1 MSLSTRVLIGLF
13 LGVMVGIFFGEM
25 VGFLEDVGLVYIRL
39 LQMTV
44 IPYIF
49 VSLILALGRLDRAEI
64 KVLAVRAGLLM
75 LVIWVVVMGLVMLA
89 PLTFPQWQSASFFSA
104 SVVQVPDPVNLIE
117 LYIPANP
124 FHSLANT
131 IVPAIVLFSIVVGVA
146 LTGIRDKDRL
156 LDVLS
161 VIADSLSAIARFVV
175 RLAPLG
181 VFCLMAAA
189 AGTMSVEMLAKMQ
202 VYLVAYVLIWVV
214 AAFWLLP
221 GLVAAITPLRYRD
234 VVGPAR
240 DALVTAFGVGSLLVV
255 LPIISMSAKKTLD
268 RGGVTGEKRDSIV
281 DVIVPACFSFPTA
294 GILLSGIF
302 ILFAAWFIDHPLAAA
317 QYPAFGFSAVIAF
330 FGASTISV
338 PFLLDLYQLPADM
351 FNIFVLSNT
360 LTVRFAVLLATMHI
374 LVLAVLVSW
383 AVTRGLQFRWDR
395 IVRYL
400 GFSVVLVAVVIVGG
414 RAFLRTGI
422 HFEYRQYQQFIE
434 MDLMTDRVNSTIR
447 DSSAPIDGSTE
458 PTNGLDRVTQRG
470 VLRVGYFPDGLPY
483 VFRNAQGRMVGLDVE
498 LLHQFAGDLN
508 VTLEFV
514 RIDRNEVSD
523 RLNDG
528 AVDIVMSG
536 LGMTS
541 GHAMQVEYSRP
552 YQYQTL
558 AMVVKDYRRR
568 DFSDR
573 VTVQAMPQLRVA
585 IPATSYYMKHAASFL
600 PQAELVPLQ
609 SPRTFFRDE
618 AGDVDAMIFPAE
630 AGSAW
635 TLVYPAFSV
644 TVLHPSKIR
653 IPLVAAV
660 RRGDRDFVEIVNR
673 WFELREADGTID
685 GAYER
690 WILGHDDAP
699 RAPRWSVIRDVLGW
713 VS

>member
-1 MSLSTRVLIGLF
+1 MSLSTRVLIGLL
-13 LGVMVGIFFGEM
+13 LGIVSGIFFGELI
-25 VGFLEDVGLVYIRL
+25 GFLEDVGLVYIRL

-64 KVLAVRAGLLM
+64 KVLAVRAGSMM
-75 LVIWVVVMGLVMLA
+75 LVIWMVVMGLVMLA
-89 PLTFPQWQSASFFSA
+89 PLMFPQWQSASFFSA
-104 SVVQVPDPVNLIE
+104 SVVQVPEPVNLIE

-124 FHSLANT
+124 FHALANT

-146 LTGIRDKDRL
+146 LTGIQDKDRL
-156 LDVLS
+156 LDVMS
-161 VIADSLSAIARFVV
+161 VIADSLSAITRFVV

-189 AGTMSVEMLAKMQ
+189 AGTMSVEMLSTME
-202 VYLVAYVLIWVV
+202 VYLVAYVLIWAV

-255 LPIISMSAKKTLD
+255 LPIISMSAKKIMD
-268 RGGVTGEKRDSIV
+268 QAGVTSEKRDSIV

-302 ILFAAWFIDHPLAAA
+302 ILFTAWFIDQPLEIT
-317 QYPAFGFSAVIAF
+317 QYPAFGISAVIAF
-330 FGASTISV
+330 FGATTISV

-351 FNIFVLSNT
+351 FNIFILSNT
-360 LTVRFAVLLATMHI
+360 VTARFAVMLAAMHT

-383 AVTRGLQFRWDR
+383 SVTRSLQFRWGK
-395 IVRYL
+395 ITRYL
-400 GFSVVLVAVVIVGG
+400 LVLLLLVALVLVGG

-422 HFEYRQYQQFIE
+422 HFEYKQYQQFIE

-447 DSSAPIDGSTE
+447 DSSAPIDDSTE
-458 PTNGLDRVTQRG
+458 STNGLDRVIQRG

-498 LLHQFAGDLN
+498 LLHQFAGDLD
-508 VTLEFV
+508 VALEFV
-514 RIDRNEVSD
+514 RIDRTEVSE
-523 RLNDG
+523 RLNDR

-541 GHAMQVEYSRP
+541 GHALQVEYSRP

-558 AMVVKDYRRR
+558 ALVVKDYRRR

-573 VTVQAMPQLRVA
+573 AAVQAMPQLRIA
-585 IPATSYYMKHAASFL
+585 IPATSYYMELAASFL
-600 PQAELVPLQ
+600 PQAELVPVQ

-618 AGDVDAMIFPAE
+618 AGDVDALIFSAE

-644 TVLHPSKIR
+644 TVLHPSNIR

-660 RRGDRDFVEIVNR
+660 RRGDRGFVEAINR
-673 WFELREADGTID
+673 WFELREADSTID
-685 GAYER
+685 RAYER
-690 WILGHDDAP
+690 WILGRDDAP
-699 RAPRWSVIRDVLGW
+699 RTPRWSVIRDVLGW
-713 VS
+713 VD